1 MEQRKINQFSDLSNR
16 VENDLQKGSN
26 ELLNQIKNYNTLD
39 KKITCIKS
47 LNLKNEIE
55 YQLILNGIIYG
66 MLFDENMNMDSYFRL
81 LFGIN
86 YDGYRTFF
94 KILLDVLDFSKL
106 KLEKYEKIYQIFERS
121 IKIHS
126 DRKSLIEMLILI
138 CRNIYPGIDLIN
150 SIINYNNINNNNI
163 NNNNNLNSNIN
174 QNSNPN
180 NEENYSNNYFYTFL
194 IFIKSNL
201 NFILDN
207 DITLNIKINLTGLI
221 FIKILR
227 LFGETFTFHHI
238 YKLNNNDNSMDSNN
252 STTINEIAKTYQKV
266 GFSDQTKK
274 FIGEIYELQVY
285 ILTKIYQ
292 EKKEKVF
299 EIGRELIR
307 LLIHVGQ
314 SNIEIINTIIS
325 DLLNNN

>member
-39 KKITCIKS
+39 KKITCIQS

-106 KLEKYEKIYQIFERS
+106 KLEKYEKIYQIFERF

-163 NNNNNLNSNIN
+163 NNNNNQNSNIN

-180 NEENYSNNYFYTFL
+180 NEENYSNNYFYTFF

-207 DITLNIKINLTGLI
+207 DITLNIKIN
-221 FIKILR
+221 
-227 LFGETFTFHHI
+227 
-238 YKLNNNDNSMDSNN
+238 
-252 STTINEIAKTYQKV
+252 
-266 GFSDQTKK
+266 
-274 FIGEIYELQVY
+274 
-285 ILTKIYQ
+285 
-292 EKKEKVF
+292 
-299 EIGRELIR
+299 
-307 LLIHVGQ
+307 
-314 SNIEIINTIIS
+314 
-325 DLLNNN
+325 